1 MSRTTL
7 TAPSDKKEKL
17 NIEFNASFLT
27 NDEMKV
33 ANSELNI
40 NTNLESFRKVQRKYC
55 DPPIEGQ
62 KYSLFSFIPSSGAT
76 PDKDGIYGMALS
88 RGNYNNLEESDQRV
102 KYLIQNVDSH
112 HKIYTCYTG
121 KPFPITLESK
131 YSKEQTEVNIKKGED
146 ILHKDNKQKNKEQQD
161 EINDIKN
168 REQKL
173 LEESRQENIDPHE
186 KYTTLRV
193 KKAQLV
199 YTYYE
204 TEKKLEEMKNIIKKT
219 IKEIDVMDSEDSE
232 YIKKYMERYMTARN
246 KVGLKNDASFI
257 QYLGDDIKLDF
268 LEEDKKKSY

>member
-17 NIEFNASFLT
+17 NIEFNASSLT
-27 NDEMKV
+27 NEEMKV

-40 NTNLESFRKVQRKYC
+40 NTNLESYRKVQRKYC
-55 DPPIEGQ
+55 DPAIEGQ

-102 KYLIQNVDSH
+102 KYLIQEVDSH

-131 YSKEQTEVNIKKGED
+131 FSQEQTEVNIKKGED
-146 ILHKDNKQKNKEQQD
+146 VLHKDLNKNKKKQED
-161 EINDIKN
+161 EIKDIKE

-173 LEESRQENIDPHE
+173 LEETRQENVDPHE

-199 YTYYE
+199 FTYYE

-219 IKEIDVMDSEDSE
+219 IKEIDEMDSEDPE
-232 YIKKYMERYMTARN
+232 YIKKYMERYMNARN
-246 KVGLKNDASFI
+246 KVGLKDDAGFI